1 MKTLLS
7 IFAAAAAFGFAA
19 PTSAEAN
26 PHCAN
31 GARRVVSYMRCGT
44 PVYAVYQIV
53 GYDRCGHPVGQWVTQ
68 PVSHSHCGVCN
79 PRPSYGHSHGHG
91 ACPPRGGF
99 FGRPRSGISF
109 SFGFGR

>member
-7 IFAAAAAFGFAA
+7 LLAAAAVLGVAA
-19 PTSAEAN
+19 PSAKADTC
-26 PHCAN
+26 H
-31 GARRVVSYMRCGT
+31 GSRRIVSYMRCGT

-68 PVSHSHCGVCN
+68 PVYHSNCGVCN
-79 PRPSYGHSHGHG
+79 PRPSYGYGHSHGS
-91 ACPPRGGF
+91 CPPRGGF
-99 FGRPRSGISF
+99 YGRPRSGISF